1 MDLDRFDPLA
11 SPSNALDYSSLS
23 PEELDKL
30 IDHVYSAKL
39 SPQCEAAIIGRSFR
53 TLTFYLIWF
62 LFCLQ
67 LSSRVIVSFIF
78 VKIRFY

>member
-11 SPSNALDYSSLS
+11 SPNNALDYSSLS

-39 SPQCEAAIIGRSFR
+39 SPQCEAAIIG
-53 TLTFYLIWF
+53 TFPVPSNCYLYI
-62 LFCLQ
+62 
-67 LSSRVIVSFIF
+67 
-78 VKIRFY
+78 